1 MMAGNKRDGAGF
13 TWTAVDEASTIEL
26 GRSIAA
32 VLHAGDVVALEGP
45 LGTGK
50 TRLVRGIAAGL
61 GLDVEVTSPTFSLV
75 HEYSGDPPLSHVD
88 AYRLADGDEF
98 LSLGVS
104 ELWEEGIVVIEWA
117 SRVSDVLPPET
128 LWITGEA
135 TVGGRAWRVEPNC
148 PRHVDAFE
156 GVADGPVNR

>member
-1 MMAGNKRDGAGF
+1 MAGIERNGAGF
-13 TWTAVDEASTIEL
+13 TWTAVDEASTAEL

-32 VLHAGDVVALEGP
+32 ALRTGDVMALEGP

-61 GLDVEVTSPTFSLV
+61 GLEAEVTSPTFSLI
-75 HEYSGDPPLSHVD
+75 HEYGGDPPLCHVD

-98 LSLGVS
+98 LSLGIS

-117 SRVSDVLPPET
+117 SRVADVLPPET

-135 TVGGRAWRVEPNC
+135 AAGGRVWRVEPNC
-148 PRHVDAFE
+148 SRHAEALTTLTEEPVD
-156 GVADGPVNR
+156 R